1 MTLRKILALTCLL
14 LPMMA
19 SAHQFETGQRVP
31 PIGITDRGE
40 LVLDKDQFS
49 YKTWNSAQLVGKVR
63 VLQHIAG
70 RTSAK
75 EKNATLI
82 EAIKSAKLPHD
93 RYQTTTIVN
102 TDDAIPGSGMFV
114 RSSLESNKKLYPWSQ
129 FIVDSN
135 GVARGAWQL
144 DEKSSAVVVLD
155 KDGRV
160 QWAKDGALTQE
171 EVQQQHDQRRY
182 PKYSLARNAGTA
194 APVLPPPG
202 RISAKSRWT
211 WSDVRQAVADT
222 LSAPHLHGNG

>member
-1 MTLRKILALTCLL
+1 MTLRKILALSCLL

-19 SAHQFETGQRVP
+19 SAHKFETGQRVP
-31 PIGITDRGE
+31 PVGIADRGE
-40 LVLDKDQFS
+40 LILDKDQFS
-49 YKTWNSAQLVGKVR
+49 YKNWNSAQLPGKVR

-144 DEKSSAVVVLD
+144 DEESSAIAVFD

-160 QWAKDGALTQE
+160 QWAKDGALTQQ
-171 EVQQQHDQRRY
+171 EVQQVMDLLH
-182 PKYSLARNAGTA
+182 KL
-194 APVLPPPG
+194 L
-202 RISAKSRWT
+202 SR
-211 WSDVRQAVADT
+211 
-222 LSAPHLHGNG
+222 

>member
-49 YKTWNSAQLVGKVR
+49 YKTWN
-63 VLQHIAG
+63 
-70 RTSAK
+70 SAK

-144 DEKSSAVVVLD
+144 DEESSAVVVLD

-160 QWAKDGALTQE
+160 QWAKDGALTPE
-171 EVQQQHDQRRY
+171 EVQQVMDLLQ
-182 PKYSLARNAGTA
+182 KL
-194 APVLPPPG
+194 L
-202 RISAKSRWT
+202 K
-211 WSDVRQAVADT
+211 
-222 LSAPHLHGNG
+222 